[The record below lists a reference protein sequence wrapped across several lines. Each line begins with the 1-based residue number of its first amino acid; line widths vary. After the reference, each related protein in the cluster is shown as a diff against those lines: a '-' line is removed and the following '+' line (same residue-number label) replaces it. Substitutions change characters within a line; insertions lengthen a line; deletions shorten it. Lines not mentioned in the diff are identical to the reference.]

1 MKKRFTVIL
10 ILLSSIFILSEF
22 TNSAIRGDLD
32 GDGVVGLSDA
42 IIILQVVA
50 GSPMP
55 TPPTTF
61 LGSLHWANETLDVLG
76 TVTDTFPGCRQDPNG
91 IFWDFNTC
99 YNVDCQRLGAGKV
112 NCTSMC
118 SNIKTENNLNN
129 QEQYCT
135 LTPTIIETNET
146 HTELG
151 RIEWSDDTGIVTV
164 GTVHSSMFGCRH
176 SKTSLF
182 WDQTSCLDDCDGMA
196 AGGLNCRKSCNL
208 IAGDTTID
216 ELALCTY

>member
-1 MKKRFTVIL
+1 MKKNFTFGFIL
-10 ILLSSIFILSEF
+10 FYTIFFLSEF
-22 TNSAIRGDLD
+22 AISAIRGDLD

-42 IIILQVVA
+42 IIILQVA
-50 GSPMP
+50 SGSPMP

-61 LGSLHWANETLDVLG
+61 LGSLHWAEGTRHVLG
-76 TVTDTFPGCRQDPNG
+76 SVTDTFPGCRQDQNG
-91 IFWDFNTC
+91 IYWDFNTC

-118 SNIKTENNLNN
+118 SNIETENNLSN

-135 LTPTIIETNET
+135 LAATITETNET

-151 RIEWSDDTGIVTV
+151 RIEWSNDTGIVTV
-164 GTVHSSMFGCRH
+164 DTVHSSIFGCRH
-176 SKTSLF
+176 SETSLF
-182 WDQTSCLDDCDGMA
+182 WDQTACLDDCDGMA

-208 IAGDTTID
+208 IAGDTALD